1 MEKKQRIVRI
11 EGLSAVG
18 FSWAKR
24 VVCAV
29 HPSDS
34 YWLVSTLLKN
44 GYECT
49 WKWKMADVE
58 THLKNSGCTEIK
70 RIYRM
75 GL

>member
-1 MEKKQRIVRI
+1 MEKKRRIVRI
-11 EGLSAVG
+11 EGLSVMG
-18 FSWAKR
+18 FNWARR

-44 GYECT
+44 GYEWT
-49 WKWKMADVE
+49 WKWRMADVE
-58 THLKNSGCTEIK
+58 DHFKNHGCTEIK
-70 RIYRM
+70 RVYGK